1 MAVNINAFQ
10 PLEEFKQLTDRLI
23 AATKEARK
31 APGVQ
36 EILVP
41 GEPEW
46 RTREIRLRDG
56 LDLPDATWQ
65 AIVEAGARHGVTVT
79 L

>member
-1 MAVNINAFQ
+1 MVDAFIVAI
-10 PLEEFKQLTDRLI
+10 K
-23 AATKEARK
+23 AGRK
-31 APGVQ
+31 AEGVD
-36 EILVP
+36 EIFVP

-65 AIVEAGARHGVTVT
+65 RIVDAGKLCEVDVC
-79 L
+79 